1 MNGPTANGKVWASP
15 LFRPFQP
22 VLGDGAAT
30 RFHELDGL
38 RGWAALSV
46 VVFHLYWETFG
57 LVMPG
62 LRNLATAFFL
72 DARLAVSLFFVLSGE
87 ALSAA
92 YFAGKGE
99 AAVVKLAVKR
109 YTRLTIPIAA
119 TCLIVFALDRLHLT
133 RNLEAARIVGR
144 EDWLGAFLQIPQSVG
159 GYVSY
164 ALLDVYREVDPRA
177 AVDPFLW
184 TMRYEMA
191 GSVLVFG
198 VLLAFRHLPAPW
210 MILLALALALMSNAG
225 TAYLACFL
233 FGIAFAAARV
243 NGVFARIQD
252 APGSSLLSYG
262 ALAVLCSLDGLAN
275 LAGYTANP
283 VLFTVPILFA
293 ASCNRGLC
301 AALASRPSRFLGR
314 LSFPIYLVQF
324 PVLVAFTSGAIVYA
338 SAHGGLSTASI
349 WAIATLSLGLC
360 LAAAVAF
367 LPVEGLEKRVGDRLT
382 RLLPAVPARP

>member
-1 MNGPTANGKVWASP
+1 MNGKVWASP

-22 VLGDGAAT
+22 VCRDGTAT

-46 VVFHLYWETFG
+46 VAFHLYWETFG
-57 LVMPG
+57 VAAPG
-62 LRNLATAFFL
+62 FRNLATAFFL

-99 AAVVKLAVKR
+99 AAVIRLGIKR

-119 TCLIVFALDRLHLT
+119 TCLIVFALDRLHLV
-133 RNLEAARIVGR
+133 RNFEAARIVGR
-144 EDWLGAFLQIPQSVG
+144 EDWLGGFLQVPLSAG
-159 GYVSY
+159 GYVRY
-164 ALLDVYREVDPRA
+164 ALWGVYGEVDPRA

-184 TMRYEMA
+184 TMRYELA

-198 VLLAFRHLPAPW
+198 VLLVFRRLPAPW
-210 MILLALALALMSNAG
+210 MVLLALALALMTNAA

-233 FGIAFAAARV
+233 FGTAFAAARV

-252 APGSSLLSYG
+252 APGSGMLSYG
-262 ALAVLCSLDGLAN
+262 ALAVLGSLDAWAN
-275 LAGYTANP
+275 LSGFTANP
-283 VLFTVPILFA
+283 VLFTIPILFA
-293 ASCNRGLC
+293 ASCNRRVC
-301 AALASRPSRFLGR
+301 AALASRPSRLLGR

-324 PVLVAFTSGAIVYA
+324 PILVAFTSGAIVYA
-338 SAHGGLSTASI
+338 SAHGGLTTASL
-349 WAIATLSLGLC
+349 WAISTLSLGLC
-360 LAAAVAF
+360 LAGAVAF

-382 RLLPAVPARP
+382 RLLRVPAPA

>member
-1 MNGPTANGKVWASP
+1 MNGQVWASP

-22 VLGDGAAT
+22 VLHEGTAT

-46 VVFHLYWETFG
+46 VAFHLYWETFG
-57 LVMPG
+57 VVIPG
-62 LRNLATAFFL
+62 LRNPATAFFL

-99 AAVVKLAVKR
+99 AAVVKLGVKR

-119 TCLIVFALDRLHLT
+119 MCLIVFALDRLHLT
-133 RNLEAARIVGR
+133 HNLEAARIVGR
-144 EDWLGAFLQIPQSVG
+144 EDWLGAFLQVPLSVG
-159 GYVSY
+159 GYVRY
-164 ALLDVYREVDPRA
+164 ALYGVYTEVDPRA

-198 VLLAFRHLPAPW
+198 VLLAFRHLRSPW
-210 MILLALALALMSNAG
+210 MILLGVALALTANAA

-252 APGSSLLSYG
+252 APGSPMLSFG
-262 ALAVLCSLDGLAN
+262 ALVILGGLDALAN
-275 LAGYTANP
+275 LSGFTANP

-293 ASCNRGLC
+293 VSCNRGLC

-324 PVLVAFTSGAIVYA
+324 PVVLAFTSGAIVYA
-338 SAHGGLSTASI
+338 SAHGGLTTASI
-349 WAIATLSLGLC
+349 WAIATLSLGFC
-360 LAAAVAF
+360 FVAAVAF
-367 LPVEGLEKRVGDRLT
+367 LPVEGLEKRVGDRLA
-382 RLLPAVPARP
+382 RLLAVPS

>member
-1 MNGPTANGKVWASP
+1 MNGKVWASP

-22 VLGDGAAT
+22 VLRVGTAT

-57 LVMPG
+57 GLMPG
-62 LRNLATAFFL
+62 LRNPASAFFL

-92 YFAGKGE
+92 YFAGRGE

-133 RNLEAARIVGR
+133 RTFEAARIVGR
-144 EDWLGAFLQIPQSVG
+144 EDWLGAFLQVPLSVE
-159 GYVSY
+159 GYVRY
-164 ALLDVYREVDPRA
+164 ALYGVYGEVDPRA

-184 TMRYEMA
+184 TMHYEMI

-198 VLLAFRHLPAPW
+198 VLLALRHLPSPW
-210 MILLALALALMSNAG
+210 MILLGVALVLMANAE

-233 FGIAFAAARV
+233 FGIGFAAARV

-262 ALAVLCSLDGLAN
+262 ALAILGSLDALAN
-275 LAGYTANP
+275 LSGYNANP

-301 AALASRPSRFLGR
+301 GALASRPSRFLGR

-324 PVLVAFTSGAIVYA
+324 PVLVAFTSGAIVSA
-338 SAHGGLSTASI
+338 SAHGGLTTARI

-360 LAAAVAF
+360 FVAAVAF
-367 LPVEGLEKRVGDRLT
+367 LPVEELEKRVGDRLT
-382 RLLPAVPARP
+382 RLLVSSRS